1 MLEEEN
7 DFTENDFI
15 KINCNTTTTYS
26 ISALNDD
33 ISTYTGVKSVNEE
46 QSCSTNKN
54 KKSQNNK
61 NRKIKKQKS
70 FSSITESSNSE
81 YSKSEIESEKD
92 KNSQKSE
99 TDKPKDENIHEKEKE
114 KEKENKLE
122 EIKTVFEWDGGGE
135 LVYLTGSFCDW
146 QKFYKM
152 TKNDKGIFTVTLS
165 LPRGFHQYKFKVDD
179 NWFYSKNLPKFEDN
193 GNVNNFIDTTDY
205 STDNNLEINE
215 NNENNENKKNEKIN
229 EKPKEEIKNKS
240 KGIKIKKP
248 KKRYSSVHTVNF
260 LNSQNNYT
268 IYYPLRTELNIKP
281 SSLPCLY
288 KAHFTLNEDFKP
300 KKEKK
305 FTKIEYVNDSS
316 SENSSSSNSFSETSS
331 DQESSNSRVT
341 IFGEIIPYVKFQNLY
356 HIHSNHLHS
365 KKNNY
370 KGSNVTSMTSR
381 YRIKFST
388 FIYYKPNEIIE
399 KKKRRVHS
407 RTVKLRKRK

>member
-7 DFTENDFI
+7 DFTEHDFI

-54 KKSQNNK
+54 KKAQNINK

-81 YSKSEIESEKD
+81 SSKSEIELEKD

-99 TDKPKDENIHEKEKE
+99 KDKYENIHEKE

-122 EIKTVFEWDGGGE
+122 EINTVFEWDGDGE
-135 LVYLTGSFCDW
+135 LVYITGSFCDW
-146 QKFYKM
+146 KNFYKM
-152 TKNDKGIFTVTLS
+152 TKNDKGIFTVALS

-179 NWFYSKNLPKFEDN
+179 NWVYSKTLPKFEDN

-215 NNENNENKKNEKIN
+215 NNGKIKINKNEKNN

-240 KGIKIKKP
+240 KGKKVKKP
-248 KKRYSSVHTVNF
+248 KKRYSSIYSVNF

-268 IYYPLRTELNIKP
+268 IYYPLRTELNINP

-288 KAHFTLNEDFKP
+288 KAHFILNEDFKP
-300 KKEKK
+300 KKERK

-316 SENSSSSNSFSETSS
+316 SENSSSSFSDTSS
-331 DQESSNSRVT
+331 DQESSNSKVT
-341 IFGEIIPYVKFQNLY
+341 IFGEIVPYVKFQNLY

-365 KKNNY
+365 KINNY
-370 KGSNVTSMTSR
+370 KGSTITSMTSR

-388 FIYYKPNEIIE
+388 FIYYKPNVIIE
-399 KKKRRVHS
+399 KKRRVHS